1 MRDLH
6 LPGRSAV
13 RSTRAMAATSQPS
26 STLAAIEI
34 LQAGGNAMDAAIAAC
49 AVQCVTEP
57 GSTGIGGDCFCL
69 YQPAGAEVPVAF
81 NGSGKAAGKSD
92 MAFFQERGITA
103 LDDESAHVV
112 TIPGAI
118 DAWATLSADHGR
130 LGLDRVLQPAI
141 RYAEEGFAVHGR
153 TAADFAGASAKLSK
167 DEGAK
172 AVYFNVAGKVPV
184 EGDILRQ
191 PALAATLRRIAAEGR
206 SAFYEGAVAEDIV
219 ATLNAKGGGH
229 ALADFDAAG
238 GEYVTPIKTDFRGYD
253 VFECPPNGVGV
264 IALMMLNLTQA
275 MPVSGD
281 PMSADRLHRMIEAT
295 RLAYR
300 DRNAFVADPKF
311 SDVPV
316 ETLLSQDYANAL
328 AANIDDKR
336 AADLLP
342 PPGLPRHDDTVY
354 ISVVDGHGNAC
365 SFINSLFKGFGS
377 GIVAANSGIV
387 LQNRGFGF
395 VLEDG
400 HPNCIAPGK
409 RPMHTI
415 IPGMLSKN
423 GRAVMPFGVMGGH
436 YQPVGHSWLLSSI
449 LDHGLDPQEAMDLP
463 RIFAYENEVE
473 IENGVSDAVAADL
486 AARGHN
492 IKRVSGPHGGSQ
504 GIWIDHERGTLAGG
518 SDPRKDGCAIGF

>member
-34 LQAGGNAMDAAIAAC
+34 LQASGNAMDAAIAAC

-238 GEYVTPIKTDFRGYD
+238 GE
-253 VFECPPNGVGV
+253 
-264 IALMMLNLTQA
+264 
-275 MPVSGD
+275 
-281 PMSADRLHRMIEAT
+281 
-295 RLAYR
+295 
-300 DRNAFVADPKF
+300 
-311 SDVPV
+311 
-316 ETLLSQDYANAL
+316 
-328 AANIDDKR
+328 
-336 AADLLP
+336 
-342 PPGLPRHDDTVY
+342 
-354 ISVVDGHGNAC
+354 
-365 SFINSLFKGFGS
+365 
-377 GIVAANSGIV
+377 
-387 LQNRGFGF
+387 
-395 VLEDG
+395 
-400 HPNCIAPGK
+400 
-409 RPMHTI
+409 
-415 IPGMLSKN
+415 
-423 GRAVMPFGVMGGH
+423 
-436 YQPVGHSWLLSSI
+436 
-449 LDHGLDPQEAMDLP
+449 
-463 RIFAYENEVE
+463 
-473 IENGVSDAVAADL
+473 
-486 AARGHN
+486 
-492 IKRVSGPHGGSQ
+492 
-504 GIWIDHERGTLAGG
+504 
-518 SDPRKDGCAIGF
+518 